1 MLLTGYIGLGLLA
14 LEGGAV
20 AGGGGKNRFGDDR
33 PAAGAGAGAG
43 AGTGAGVGFDS
54 PVGVDEPAGLELGPP
69 SHETWDGVTGD
80 SRLL

>member
-33 PAAGAGAGAG
+33 PAAG

>member
-1 MLLTGYIGLGLLA
+1 MLLTGYIGLDLLA

-43 AGTGAGVGFDS
+43 TGAGEGFDG